1 MEKQRYLEAGQIV
14 NTHGIRG
21 EVKIVPWV
29 DSAEFLKKFKTLY
42 INEKPVKVISSRIH
56 KTFLIAMLEGVED
69 VNAAMTLKN
78 KKVYI
83 DRKDAKLPK
92 GRFFNADIMGARVVT
107 DEGTDIGEVADVMEM
122 PAQNILLVK
131 GEREIMIP
139 MVDDFILDI
148 DLKKDI
154 ITVHLIEGL

>member
-1 MEKQRYLEAGQIV
+1 M